1 MSPTQTDSTLTTDE
15 QAPEPPKEKVAT
27 RKGLGMDLRNGARVT
42 GFALDD
48 GGFEWI
54 FTSEDGIKTMVR
66 LSEDATYAIG
76 LIAERL
82 LNPNVT
88 EAA

>member
-1 MSPTQTDSTLTTDE
+1 MTVEHIPADE
-15 QAPEPPKEKVAT
+15 LPSEAPKEKVAT
-27 RKGLGMDLRNGARVT
+27 RKGLGMELRNGARVT

-48 GGFEWI
+48 GGFEWV
-54 FTSEDGIKTMVR
+54 FTSETGVKTMIR

-76 LIAERL
+76 LIAEGL
-82 LNPNVT
+82 LNPGKT

>member
-1 MSPTQTDSTLTTDE
+1 MSDSIPAEERPSEAAKDVV
-15 QAPEPPKEKVAT
+15 PT
-27 RKGLGMDLRNGARVT
+27 RKGLGMELRNGAKVS

-48 GGFEWI
+48 GGFEWV
-54 FTSEDGIKTMVR
+54 FTSETGVKTMIR

-76 LIAERL
+76 LIAEGL
-82 LNPNVT
+82 LNPGTT